1 MGGTLRDATTRVVRL
16 GLGGGQRKTMFRL
29 IVAACALILAA
40 GLTEAQTKRD
50 IRGFYPGMTRA
61 QLEQRAKELRGKEG
75 WWSILF
81 AFPPCHGG
89 LYTYSCTMDGDKIDL
104 TFTNDGSLVEKV
116 VLRFKSGT
124 EPADSAMISKQYGL
138 QPQESSGLNVLGLT
152 RVLNSI
158 VTSSLASW
166 ALSDD
171 LILELKGI
179 NDYELSLRSQKL
191 LHLDLEQYEAERR
204 NVNPAPKF

>member
-1 MGGTLRDATTRVVRL
+1 
-16 GLGGGQRKTMFRL
+16 
-29 IVAACALILAA
+29 
-40 GLTEAQTKRD
+40 
-50 IRGFYPGMTRA
+50 
-61 QLEQRAKELRGKEG
+61 
-75 WWSILF
+75 
-81 AFPPCHGG
+81 
-89 LYTYSCTMDGDKIDL
+89 
-104 TFTNDGSLVEKV
+104 
-116 VLRFKSGT
+116 
-124 EPADSAMISKQYGL
+124 MISKQYGL